1 MRARIIETERGR
13 WQLVGG
19 SDSLA
24 DERSARE
31 FDALL
36 NIARSSRERAY
47 APYSKFLVGSAVR
60 MGGVTFSGANVE
72 NASYGATMCAERS
85 AIYKGISEGHRQID
99 LIAVST
105 GAAAGAPID
114 SRSPCGMC
122 RQVIAEFAVP
132 GALVLL
138 DAGRTRDHE
147 FNGEVVLFDDLL
159 PWKFRLSE

>member
-1 MRARIIETERGR
+1 MKPRIIETERGR
-13 WQLVGG
+13 WEVIGL
-19 SDSLA
+19 SDTLA
-24 DERSARE
+24 SEKLAKD
-31 FDALL
+31 FDSMLK
-36 NIARSSRERAY
+36 IARSARERAY

-60 MGGVTFSGANVE
+60 MGGVTFGGANVE

-85 AIYKGISEGHRQID
+85 AIYKGVGEGHRQLD

-105 GAAAGAPID
+105 GAGHGTPIE

-132 GALVLL
+132 GTIILL
-138 DAGRTRDHE
+138 DAGRTREHE